1 MAASGAKEEFNTNLP
16 GPEHKEE
23 RKRVRQARV
32 EARNASEDK
41 EAGSKVRG
49 GAQEEVRRS
58 KGQQQIAD
66 SLAHLDKKK
75 SSGIENITH
84 IRVAADWR
92 EGQRRVAE
100 EKQRQER
107 LQRLQEEAV
116 RSGKQNAA
124 VEMRWAEL
132 LDQNMPQ
139 ELHNEI
145 EAQKS
150 ACSEIVASKDA
161 LIREFQLQL
170 KLKDEEYVKALKQQ
184 ADDVEELLRRMRLEF
199 KELQEEYEV
208 ELEAIE
214 DAFLMERDELLQA
227 NKAEIYALFEKRRE
241 MELAYMEAKQ
251 QREEQYQKEIEELL
265 VKDAEEYNKLKIKL
279 ETDIQT
285 LEQQLEEMRATYQL
299 NTEKLEYNYR
309 VLTERDNE
317 NSNTLASLKRKQ
329 NKLKDTLS
337 ALVQRYHETDTRDRK
352 KMNENPK

>member
-1 MAASGAKEEFNTNLP
+1 MASTAKEEYNTNIP
-16 GPEHKEE
+16 DKEE

-32 EARNASEDK
+32 DARNASEDK
-41 EAGSKVRG
+41 EAGSKAGRG

-75 SSGIENITH
+75 SGGIENITH

-139 ELHNEI
+139 ELHSEI
-145 EAQKS
+145 EAQKE
-150 ACSEIVASKDA
+150 ACGQIIASKDS

-170 KLKDEEYVKALKQQ
+170 KAKDEEYVKALKQQ
-184 ADDVEELLRRMRLEF
+184 ADDVEELLRRMR
-199 KELQEEYEV
+199 QV
-208 ELEAIE
+208 RAR
-214 DAFLMERDELLQA
+214 ARSRSR
-227 NKAEIYALFEKRRE
+227 AL
-241 MELAYMEAKQ
+241 A
-251 QREEQYQKEIEELL
+251 
-265 VKDAEEYNKLKIKL
+265 
-279 ETDIQT
+279 
-285 LEQQLEEMRATYQL
+285 RAVC
-299 NTEKLEYNYR
+299 R
-309 VLTERDNE
+309 SAR
-317 NSNTLASLKRKQ
+317 A
-329 NKLKDTLS
+329 LS
-337 ALVQRYHETDTRDRK
+337 HTRDPRSRSRRSSRSCRRSTK
-352 KMNENPK
+352 SSSRRSRTRS

>member
-1 MAASGAKEEFNTNLP
+1 MASTAKEEYNTNIP
-16 GPEHKEE
+16 DKEE

-32 EARNASEDK
+32 DARNASEDK
-41 EAGSKVRG
+41 EAGSKAGRG

-75 SSGIENITH
+75 SGGIENITH

-139 ELHNEI
+139 ELHSEI
-145 EAQKS
+145 EAQKE
-150 ACSEIVASKDA
+150 ACGQIIASKDT

-170 KLKDEEYVKALKQQ
+170 KAKDEEYVKALKQQ
-184 ADDVEELLRRMRLEF
+184 ADDVEELLRRMR
-199 KELQEEYEV
+199 QV
-208 ELEAIE
+208 RAR
-214 DAFLMERDELLQA
+214 ARSRSR
-227 NKAEIYALFEKRRE
+227 AL
-241 MELAYMEAKQ
+241 A
-251 QREEQYQKEIEELL
+251 
-265 VKDAEEYNKLKIKL
+265 
-279 ETDIQT
+279 
-285 LEQQLEEMRATYQL
+285 RAVC
-299 NTEKLEYNYR
+299 R
-309 VLTERDNE
+309 
-317 NSNTLASLKRKQ
+317 
-329 NKLKDTLS
+329 S
-337 ALVQRYHETDTRDRK
+337 ARAPSHTRDPRSRSRRSSRSCRRSTRSSSRRSRTRS
-352 KMNENPK
+352 